1 VQTQGLLQE
10 SGLATLLQTMQTERA
25 TGALALESEN
35 DTASLFFLFGHLFH
49 AAGPSGQG
57 EDVVLNA
64 LTWHDGTFRF
74 DPRAK
79 LPPEETI
86 KSSPAEL
93 IAEAERR
100 TPEAPPAGAEEQAGW
115 AGAAYEPAEDYGI
128 GTYSEPGGGYPE
140 PAWTSAVPDF
150 ATEQQAAGYSPWN
163 APAPAP
169 TEESTPA
176 PAAPG
181 TAPVP
186 TSVPTSAPTS
196 APTLAPTLSAPAPAP
211 ARYQPA
217 AQRPAPAPALAPTP
231 APAYRPEPA
240 VPVGSAPRP
249 EPPPAPAAERGQ
261 VGVMGAPAVEPL
273 DIMYPLPAGQVQYE
287 GLKSAFVDF
296 PKLLRTLRGDQ
307 HTGYVRLTA
316 PDFSAMLLFHQ
327 GHLLDARCSAP
338 GARSGDGAFQAIR
351 RSMDAGTG
359 VLDVIDL
366 ASEIVEG
373 IGILLTSPLLY
384 TGLLGRF
391 VNFDALLAYLTEEG
405 VDGAVLVV
413 GSSDVGIIML
423 SHGHVLGAYTQTNPA
438 LSTATTGVG
447 KIATD
452 KAARIE
458 VKSGAGALAAID
470 VETAL
475 SRAY

>member
-10 SGLATLLQTMQTERA
+10 SNLATLLQTMQTERA

-64 LTWHDGTFRF
+64 LSWHDGTFRF

-100 TPEAPPAGAEEQAGW
+100 TPEAPPAGAADQAGW
-115 AGAAYEPAEDYGI
+115 TGTAYEEAEDYGVA
-128 GTYSEPGGGYPE
+128 TYSEPGGGYPE
-140 PAWTSAVPDF
+140 PAWTSAVPNF
-150 ATEQQAAGYSPWN
+150 GAEQQAAGYSPWN
-163 APAPAP
+163 APAPTLTPEPAAAP
-169 TEESTPA
+169 AAPA
-176 PAAPG
+176 PAAP
-181 TAPVP
+181 AP
-186 TSVPTSAPTS
+186 APT
-196 APTLAPTLSAPAPAP
+196 PSAPAPAP
-211 ARYQPA
+211 AAAHYQPA
-217 AQRPAPAPALAPTP
+217 EPQPIPAPAPAP
-231 APAYRPEPA
+231 APQYRQEPSA
-240 VPVGSAPRP
+240 PVRSVPRP
-249 EPPPAPAAERGQ
+249 EPPPAAEPAPEPAA
-261 VGVMGAPAVEPL
+261 VMGAPAVEPL
-273 DIMYPLPAGQVQYE
+273 EIMYPLPSGRAQYE

-316 PDFSAMLLFHQ
+316 PDFSALLLFHQ
-327 GHLLDARCSAP
+327 GHLLDVRSSVP
-338 GARSGDGAFQAIR
+338 GSRSGEGAFQAIR
-351 RSMDAGTG
+351 RSMDAGAG
-359 VLDVIDL
+359 MLDVIDL

-373 IGILLTSPLLY
+373 IGILLTAPLLY

-391 VNFDALLAYLTEEG
+391 VNFDALLAYLTEEA

-423 SHGHVLGAYTQTNPA
+423 SQGHVLGSYTQTNPA
-438 LSTATTGVG
+438 LSTATTGVA

-458 VKSGAGALAAID
+458 VKSGTGAMAAID
-470 VETAL
+470 VESAL

>member
-1 VQTQGLLQE
+1 
-10 SGLATLLQTMQTERA
+10 MQTERA

-57 EDVVLNA
+57 EDVVLTA

-100 TPEAPPAGAEEQAGW
+100 TPEAPPAGGEEQAGW
-115 AGAAYEPAEDYGI
+115 TGAAYEPAEDYGV

-150 ATEQQAAGYSPWN
+150 GAEQAAVGYSPWN
-163 APAPAP
+163 APTPAP
-169 TEESTPA
+169 TPEPAPLPAAPA
-176 PAAPG
+176 PAA
-181 TAPVP
+181 VP
-186 TSVPTSAPTS
+186 TPTPTPAPT
-196 APTLAPTLSAPAPAP
+196 PIAPASAP

-217 AQRPAPAPALAPTP
+217 AQRPAPAPTPVPVP

-240 VPVGSAPRP
+240 VPVRAAPRP
-249 EPPPAPAAERGQ
+249 EPPPAPAAEHEQ
-261 VGVMGAPAVEPL
+261 VGVLGAPAVEPL
-273 DIMYPLPAGQVQYE
+273 DIMYPLPAGRAQYE

-316 PDFSAMLLFHQ
+316 PDFSAMLLFHE

-338 GARSGDGAFQAIR
+338 GSRAGDGAFQAIR

-359 VLDVIDL
+359 ALDVIDL

-373 IGILLTSPLLY
+373 IGTLLTSPLLY

-438 LSTATTGVG
+438 LSTATTGVA

-458 VKSGAGALAAID
+458 VKSGSGAMAAID
-470 VETAL
+470 VESAL
-475 SRAY
+475 SRPY

>member
-1 VQTQGLLQE
+1 MQTQGLLQE

-25 TGALALESEN
+25 TGALALESEH

-100 TPEAPPAGAEEQAGW
+100 TPEAPPAGAEEQAAWTGT
-115 AGAAYEPAEDYGI
+115 AYEEAEDYGV

-150 ATEQQAAGYSPWN
+150 AAEQQAAGYSPWN

-169 TEESTPA
+169 TAEPAPA
-176 PAAPG
+176 PAAP
-181 TAPVP
+181 AP
-186 TSVPTSAPTS
+186 APTP
-196 APTLAPTLSAPAPAP
+196 APTPSTPAPAPAP
-211 ARYQPA
+211 AHYQPA
-217 AQRPAPAPALAPTP
+217 AQRPAPAPAP
-231 APAYRPEPA
+231 APAAAAYRPEAA
-240 VPVGSAPRP
+240 VPGRSAPRP
-249 EPPPAPAAERGQ
+249 EPPPAPAPEGEQ
-261 VGVMGAPAVEPL
+261 VAVLGAPAVEPL
-273 DIMYPLPAGQVQYE
+273 DIMYPLPAGRAQYE

-316 PDFSAMLLFHQ
+316 PDFSAILLFHQ
-327 GHLLDARCSAP
+327 GHLLDARTSAP
-338 GARSGDGAFQAIR
+338 GSRAGDGAFQAIR

-359 VLDVIDL
+359 SLDVIDL
-366 ASEIVEG
+366 AGEIVEG
-373 IGILLTSPLLY
+373 IGILLTAPLLY

-391 VNFDALLAYLTEEG
+391 VNFDALLAYLTEEA

-423 SHGHVLGAYTQTNPA
+423 SQGHVLGSYTQTNPA

-452 KAARIE
+452 KTARIE
-458 VKSGAGALAAID
+458 VKSGSGAMAAID
-470 VETAL
+470 VESAL
-475 SRAY
+475 SRPY